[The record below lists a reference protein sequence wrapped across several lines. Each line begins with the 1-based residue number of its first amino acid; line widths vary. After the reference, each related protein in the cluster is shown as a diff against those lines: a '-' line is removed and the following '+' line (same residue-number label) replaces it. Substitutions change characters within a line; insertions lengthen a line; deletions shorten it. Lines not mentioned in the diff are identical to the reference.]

1 MDYNGTELE
10 AFDKAHIW
18 RKYIYQLI
26 KKNLKRDILEIG
38 AGIGSFTSNYLD
50 SQRNITLT
58 DPDTYNSDF
67 LKKKFALQKN
77 INVLRCFVSEI
88 KSKFDNILYL
98 NVLEHIEDDVGELNE
113 AIKKLNNGGT
123 LIILVPAHQK
133 LYGNLDKAVG
143 HFRRYDINFFK
154 DIKLQNAK
162 VKELYFL
169 DCTGYFLYF
178 INKLFFKEEVY
189 PSNFKIFIWDKI
201 FTPFTIILDKII
213 NYKFG
218 KNIMCVIKKTNP

>member
-18 RKYIYQLI
+18 RKYIYHLI
-26 KKNLKRDILEIG
+26 KKFLKKDILEVG
-38 AGIGSFTSNYLD
+38 AGIGSFTINYLSED
-50 SQRNITLT
+50 INATLT
-58 DPDTYNSDF
+58 DPDTHNSSV
-67 LKKKFALQKN
+67 LKEKFSN
-77 INVLRCFVSEI
+77 NNNVKVFKCFVNEI
-88 KSKFDNILYL
+88 KEKFHNILYL
-98 NVLEHIEDDVGELNE
+98 NVLEHIEDDVGEIE
-113 AIKKLNNGGT
+113 QAIEKLNTGGT

-143 HFRRYDINFFK
+143 HFKRYDISFFENLSLK
-154 DIKLQNAK
+154 NAK
-162 VKELYFL
+162 IKDLYYL

-189 PSNFKIFIWDKI
+189 PSKFKILVWDKL

-218 KNIMCVIKKTNP
+218 KNLMCIIEKN